1 MNFKLLTNPTETTTT
16 LDAILADNTKYNL
29 FDAINNSNFTVDNW
43 MTGTHSNVL
52 KEIDKHGGAIWL
64 SLTGDY
70 AFRNSPEGMINYM
83 PASKLQK
90 VLAAK
95 LKKVIYIS
103 EGEDAHIK
111 AYDLLLVSAD
121 TFNPFKMQEFY
132 EKDGEIF
139 RNKFRPTIYMELDK
153 KRDYKP
159 AKAIQKLLN
168 HLVKGK
174 EVRREWIINWLAYFF
189 QGLKKSPVALV
200 LKGLQGAGKGI
211 LFENILVP
219 LFGEKQCIQV
229 NDKSMKGNFIGGIV
243 EGRLVINLDE
253 ISTSSQNNKDVKNQ
267 IKALVSNKSGTF
279 EKKFQNIE
287 SETLLYAMI
296 LITTNEPRA
305 LDVESKDR
313 RFTVMG
319 TGGNISEEDFLG
331 YESYAALLAAIE
343 GELEDFAL
351 MLLNYEVD
359 VKKAT
364 TALNTPEKEAL
375 VGVSSDRFE
384 SFSMAIKNADLSYF
398 DEIDPFVL
406 VEIAQCFA
414 KLRFSRKLLK
424 KAFNSIYGGE
434 ISTVKLLDQ
443 LRAIDSDFFGD
454 DNTVGSSDGDKHF
467 IIGGSKGG
475 AVETASNTACNNIIE
490 PIHPSMV
497 MQ

>member
-1 MNFKLLTNPTETTTT
+1 MNFNAQNNMNETTTA
-16 LDAILADNTKYNL
+16 LDATLVDNTKYNT
-29 FDAINNSNFTVDNW
+29 FAVANNIHFTGNNW
-43 MTGTHSNVL
+43 MEGTQVGVL
-52 KEIDKHGGAIWL
+52 NEIDKHGGAIWL
-64 SLTGDY
+64 SLTGEY
-70 AFRNSPEGMINYM
+70 GFRNSPDGMINYM

-111 AYDLLLVSAD
+111 AYDLLLVSSD
-121 TFNPFKMQEFY
+121 TFNPFIKQEFY
-132 EKDGEIF
+132 EKGGEIF

-153 KRDYKP
+153 KRIHKP
-159 AKAIQKLLN
+159 AKAIRKLLN
-168 HLVKGK
+168 HLVKGDK
-174 EVRREWIINWLAYFF
+174 ARKEWIINWLAYFF

-211 LFENILVP
+211 LYENILVP
-219 LFGEKQCIQV
+219 LFGEKQSIQV

-253 ISTSSQNNKDVKNQ
+253 ISTSSQSNKDVKNQ

-287 SETLLYAMI
+287 SETLLHAMI

-313 RFTVMG
+313 RFTVLS

-331 YESYAALLAAIE
+331 YGSYTALLAAIE

-398 DEIDPFVL
+398 DEIDPFL
-406 VEIAQCFA
+406 LQQIAQCFA
-414 KLRFSRKLLK
+414 KLRFSKKLLK
-424 KAFNSIYGGE
+424 TAFNSIYGGD
-434 ISTVKLLDQ
+434 ISTIKLLDQ

-454 DNTVGSSDGDKHF
+454 GNTTGSSNGDKHF

-475 AVETASNTACNNIIE
+475 TFETASTMACNNIVE